1 MDDCYKNQSLN
12 EVLLLLNIL
21 KSSEKIEKNSC
32 LLIEI
37 FKDKIIVFQYDNT
50 INTKTQPVV
59 T

>member
-37 FKDKIIVFQYDNT
+37 FKDKIIAFQYDST
-50 INTKTQPVV
+50 INTKT
-59 T
+59 